1 LLHADLLCWVHE
13 DGMAA
18 KASAVPQVRYA
29 TLEGSAEPATSSWT
43 FT

>member
-1 LLHADLLCWVHE
+1 
-13 DGMAA
+13 MAA
-18 KASAVPQVRYA
+18 IANAVPNQRFA